1 MSPWAYACAGTRL
14 LPPAPRPKLAA
25 AILDGYPVL
34 VDGSDAHHRDAL
46 LREPPTTEGFRLEPG
61 RNCWVESRA
70 RRAAV
75 LVDAEAYFATLYDAF
90 RLARRRIC
98 IAGWDIDSRVELT
111 RTPPAHGPSPRLGP
125 LLDALVRARP
135 ELRVYILAWDYS
147 PIYLFEREAFP
158 RLKLGLRTHPRVRFC
173 LDDTQ
178 RGGGSHHQKLVIVDD
193 ALAFCGGLDL
203 CDVRWDTS
211 EHRVPEPGRAD
222 VRGRRYAPHHDVQL
236 AVDGPVAGALG
247 QLFAHRWHGATGER
261 LPPLPDEPSPWPS
274 ALAVD
279 LHDVEVGVAR
289 TSHGRD
295 GSTIREVEAAWLD
308 AVAAARSRL
317 YIEVCYLTA
326 PELVE
331 ALARRLAEPDGPI
344 VVLVAPRRHDAWL
357 EDFTM
362 LVLRDRA
369 LERLRR
375 ADVHGRL
382 RAVGPAVRDPDDPSR
397 MIPIKVHSKVVA
409 VDDHVL
415 KIGSSNATRRSF
427 GLDSECDLVLV
438 AHAAHQR
445 RAIEDVVRRL
455 VADHLGATPA
465 EADAWLHH
473 VEGPGAL
480 PPPHRSLEP
489 LPPRR
494 SRPADRLLPA
504 EELVD
509 PKAPLSFARVLRLL
523 AHADG
528 RGPLWASVGATW
540 WLGAMALGVGAR
552 LGHRA
557 LAWLGPAR

>member
-1 MSPWAYACAGTRL
+1 M
-14 LPPAPRPKLAA
+14 
-25 AILDGYPVL
+25 
-34 VDGSDAHHRDAL
+34 DAL
-46 LREPPTTEGFRLEPG
+46 PIGTSTSTDFRLEPG
-61 RNCWVESRA
+61 RNCWTTSRA

-75 LVDAEAYFATLYDAF
+75 IVDAEAYFGTLYDAF
-90 RLARRRIC
+90 RLAQRRIC

-111 RTPPAHGPSPRLGP
+111 RTPPADGPSPRLGP

-135 ELRVYILAWDYS
+135 ELEVYILAWDYS
-147 PIYLFEREAFP
+147 PLYLFEREAFP
-158 RLKLGLRTHPRVRFC
+158 RLKLGLRTHPRVRFR

-178 RGGGSHHQKLVIVDD
+178 RGGGSHHQKLVVVDD

-203 CDVRWDTS
+203 CDVRWDTP
-211 EHRVPEPGRAD
+211 EHRVPNPWRAD

-236 AVDGPVAGALG
+236 AVEGPVAATLG
-247 QLFAHRWHGATGER
+247 RLFSDRWHDATGAR
-261 LPPLPDEPSPWPS
+261 LPPLPEERSPWPA
-274 ALAVD
+274 ALAAD
-279 LHDVEVGVAR
+279 FEDVEIGVAR
-289 TSHGRD
+289 TGHDHD
-295 GSTIREVEAAWLD
+295 GAPIREVEAAWLD
-308 AVAAARSRL
+308 TVGAARSRL

-331 ALARRLAEPDGPI
+331 ALERRLAEPDGPTI
-344 VVLVAPRRHDAWL
+344 VLVAPRRHGAWL

-382 RAVGPAVRDPDDPSR
+382 RAVGPAVRDPEDPSH
-397 MIPIKVHSKVVA
+397 MIPIKVHSKVVV
-409 VDDHVL
+409 VDDCVL

-438 AHAAHQR
+438 ARAEPER
-445 RAIEDVVRRL
+445 RAIAEVVRRL

-465 EADAWLHH
+465 DAEAWLRQ
-473 VEGPGAL
+473 VAQPEAL
-480 PPPHRSLEP
+480 APPHRSLEP

-494 SRPADRLLPA
+494 PRPADQLLPA

-509 PKAPLSFARVLRLL
+509 PKAPLSVPRVWSLL
-523 AHADG
+523 THADG

-540 WLGAMALGVGAR
+540 WLGAMALGVLLR

-557 LAWLGPAR
+557 VAHLRPDRR